1 LAATNHLRIFAVL
14 YKFKVL
20 EKRDK
25 PIILITNDDGYRA
38 KGLKALIEALQP
50 FGNLIVVAPAEGQS
64 GMAHAIT
71 VKMPLRMEKIEEKED
86 FELYVCSGTPVDC
99 VKLANNQLFQ
109 GLKPDLL
116 VSGIN
121 HGANSSS
128 SVVYSGTMAAAI
140 EGCLYE
146 IPSIG
151 FSLLDFSKNADFS
164 SAIPYVQQIT
174 QKALENGIDKNTCL
188 NVNIPRLPSEQIK
201 GIKICRQNKGVW
213 REEFDKRLDPNN
225 REYYW
230 LTGEFYNLEPHAED
244 TDEWALHNGYVSI
257 VPVQVDLT
265 AYSSIERLK
274 GWGWEK

>member
-1 LAATNHLRIFAVL
+1 
-14 YKFKVL
+14 L
-20 EKRDK
+20 EKKLK
-25 PIILITNDDGYRA
+25 PVILITNDDGYRS
-38 KGLKALIEALQP
+38 KGLKALIEAAQP
-50 FGNLIVVAPAEGQS
+50 FGHIVVVAPSEGQS

-71 VKMPLRMEKIEEKED
+71 VKVPLRMEKVEEKED
-86 FELYVCSGTPVDC
+86 FEMYVCSGTPVDC
-99 VKLANNQLFQ
+99 VKLANNQLF
-109 GLKPDLL
+109 KTNRPDLL
-116 VSGIN
+116 LSGIN

-128 SVVYSGTMAAAI
+128 SIVYSGTMAAAI

-164 SAIPYVQQIT
+164 SATTFVRKIVSNVLQD
-174 QKALENGIDKNTCL
+174 GIKPGICL
-188 NVNIPRLPSEQIK
+188 NVNIPKLLANEIK
-201 GIKICRQNKGVW
+201 GIRICRQNKGVW

-244 TDEWALHNGYVSI
+244 TDEWALHHGYVSI

-265 AYSSIERLK
+265 DYKSMELLK
-274 GWGWEK
+274 KLDWKVN

>member
-1 LAATNHLRIFAVL
+1 M
-14 YKFKVL
+14 
-20 EKRDK
+20 EKAKK
-25 PIILITNDDGYRA
+25 PVILITNDDGYRA
-38 KGLKALIEALQP
+38 KGIKALIEALQP
-50 FGNLIVVAPAEGQS
+50 FGHLVVISPSEGQS

-71 VKMPLRMEKIEEKED
+71 VKVPLRMEKVEEKED
-86 FELYVCSGTPVDC
+86 LEFYVCTGTPVDC
-99 VKLANNQLFQ
+99 VKLANNQLFRES
-109 GLKPDLL
+109 KPDLL

-151 FSLLDFSKNADFS
+151 FSLLDFSRNADFS
-164 SAIPYVQQIT
+164 ATIEYIRKISKNV
-174 QKALENGIDKNTCL
+174 LEHGLKPGVCL
-188 NVNIPRLPSEQIK
+188 NVNIPKLPAQEIK
-201 GIKICRQNKGVW
+201 GIRVCRQNKGVW
-213 REEFDKRLDPNN
+213 KEEFDKRLDPSN

-244 TDEWALHNGYVSI
+244 TDEWALHHGYVSI

-265 AYSSIERLK
+265 AYETIKQLNTWDWSL
-274 GWGWEK
+274 